1 MLSAPLE
8 TDHRLVVVML
18 DAVSDRYTVD
28 IFSCFIPFVLLS
40 LYLRTV
46 AIRQPFFVSLSLSLQ
61 PVAIFGS
68 HSSYYLL
75 RFIVLRLTK
84 VEATTRYTV
93 DTADSNRQLGNG

>member
-8 TDHRLVVVML
+8 TDHRLAGVML
-18 DAVSDRYTVD
+18 DAVSDRYAVD

-61 PVAIFGS
+61 PVAIRQSFFV
-68 HSSYYLL
+68 LL
-75 RFIVLRLTK
+75 ASFYCG
-84 VEATTRYTV
+84 EAHENRGEQAQDTQLIQQTV
-93 DTADSNRQLGNG
+93 VIGN